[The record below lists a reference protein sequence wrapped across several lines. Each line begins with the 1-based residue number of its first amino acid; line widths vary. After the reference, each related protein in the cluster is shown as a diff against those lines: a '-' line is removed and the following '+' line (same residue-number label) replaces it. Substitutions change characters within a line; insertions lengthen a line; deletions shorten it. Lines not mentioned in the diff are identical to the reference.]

1 MKSKNVAFVP
11 VRGGSKGIIDKNIK
25 IINGFPLVYYVLKS
39 LEDSELVDDVYV
51 ATDSN
56 KIAKVVENF
65 NFNKI
70 SVYKRDDVNATD
82 SSSTESVMLEF
93 LEKNYCNED
102 DNFILV
108 QATSPFTTSEDFD
121 NGIKLIQKEDD
132 SVLSCVKVK
141 RFFWNFDG
149 NPINYDFKNRPRR
162 QDFKGCFME
171 NGAFYINKV
180 RNILKY
186 KNRISG
192 NIKIY
197 EMPEYTSFEID
208 EEYDL
213 IIVEDLLKRYW
224 NVLDK

>member
-1 MKSKNVAFVP
+1 MKMKNIAFVP
-11 VRGGSKGIIDKNIK
+11 VRGGSKGIKDKNIK

-51 ATDSN
+51 ATDSK
-56 KIAKVVENF
+56 KIEEVVKSF
-65 NFNKI
+65 NFYKVKI
-70 SVYKRDDVNATD
+70 YERDSVNALD

-93 LEKNYCNED
+93 LNKNYCNIN

-121 NGIKLIQKEDD
+121 NGIKLLEQEVD
-132 SVLSCVKVK
+132 SVLSVVKTK

-162 QDFKGCFME
+162 QDFLGMFME

-180 RNILKY
+180 KNILKHQ
-186 KNRISG
+186 NRLSG
-192 NIKIY
+192 NIKMY

-213 IIVEDLLKRYW
+213 IIVEALLKRYW
-224 NVLDK
+224 KCS